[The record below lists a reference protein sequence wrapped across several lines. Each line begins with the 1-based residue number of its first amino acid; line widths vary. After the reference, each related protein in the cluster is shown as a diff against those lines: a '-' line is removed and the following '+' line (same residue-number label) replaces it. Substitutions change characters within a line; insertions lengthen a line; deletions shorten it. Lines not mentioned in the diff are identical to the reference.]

1 MTELERLK
9 MLLIALKEVDAA
21 LVKSVEDELFANQ
34 VIGGREVRFVF
45 EMNHEVAYK
54 AIDSSWRDLY
64 SNVVASYVLNDERT
78 PGVIDEEECQ
88 LIEKIVKQDT
98 AVAEVEQYMLKH
110 LKDSV
115 KEFPPSLEKLLA

>member
-88 LIEKIVKQDT
+88 LIEKNR
-98 AVAEVEQYMLKH
+98 
-110 LKDSV
+110 
-115 KEFPPSLEKLLA
+115 